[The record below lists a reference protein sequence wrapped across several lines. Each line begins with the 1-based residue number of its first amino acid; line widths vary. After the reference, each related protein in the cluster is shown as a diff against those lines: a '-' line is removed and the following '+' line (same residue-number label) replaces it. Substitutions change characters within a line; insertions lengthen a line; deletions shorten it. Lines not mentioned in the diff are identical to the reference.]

1 MQLYKQVSSC
11 RNTKKCV
18 PAYFLLGMLIL
29 IKKNIMKEE
38 KLQPGKEVKLTL
50 ESGKEFEGRIISR
63 SGIGDV
69 DNYVPSLEV
78 IQIENVE
85 GVLEVSLSQIKDG
98 SER

>member
-1 MQLYKQVSSC
+1 MSKD
-11 RNTKKCV
+11 
-18 PAYFLLGMLIL
+18 F
-29 IKKNIMKEE
+29 
-38 KLQPGKEVKLTL
+38 LQPSKDVKLTL
-50 ESGKEFEGRIISR
+50 EIGKEFEGRIISR

-85 GVLEVSLSQIKDG
+85 GVLETSLSQIKDG

>member
-1 MQLYKQVSSC
+1 
-11 RNTKKCV
+11 
-18 PAYFLLGMLIL
+18 
-29 IKKNIMKEE
+29 MKEE
-38 KLQPGKEVKLTL
+38 KLQPGKEVKLML

-85 GVLEVSLSQIKDG
+85 RVLDVSLSLIKDG
-98 SER
+98 FLKTLGNL

>member
-1 MQLYKQVSSC
+1 
-11 RNTKKCV
+11 
-18 PAYFLLGMLIL
+18 
-29 IKKNIMKEE
+29 MKEE

-50 ESGKEFEGRIISR
+50 ESGIISR

-85 GVLEVSLSQIKDG
+85 GVLEASLSQIKDG

>member
-1 MQLYKQVSSC
+1 
-11 RNTKKCV
+11 
-18 PAYFLLGMLIL
+18 
-29 IKKNIMKEE
+29 MKEE

-78 IQIENVE
+78 IQIENVY
-85 GVLEVSLSQIKDG
+85 GLTDHRGYPLKDG

>member
-1 MQLYKQVSSC
+1 MNKD
-11 RNTKKCV
+11 
-18 PAYFLLGMLIL
+18 F
-29 IKKNIMKEE
+29 
-38 KLQPGKEVKLTL
+38 LQPGKDVKLTL
-50 ESGKEFEGRIISR
+50 ENGKEFEGRIISR

-85 GVLEVSLSQIKDG
+85 GGVLEASLSQIKDG

>member
-1 MQLYKQVSSC
+1 MSKD
-11 RNTKKCV
+11 
-18 PAYFLLGMLIL
+18 F
-29 IKKNIMKEE
+29 
-38 KLQPGKEVKLTL
+38 LQPSKDVKLTL

-78 IQIENVE
+78 IQIEHVE
-85 GVLEVSLSQIKDG
+85 GVLEASLSQIKDG

>member
-1 MQLYKQVSSC
+1 
-11 RNTKKCV
+11 
-18 PAYFLLGMLIL
+18 
-29 IKKNIMKEE
+29 MKEE
-38 KLQPGKEVKLTL
+38 KLQPGKEVRLTL

-85 GVLEVSLSQIKDG
+85 GVLEASLSQIKDG

>member
-1 MQLYKQVSSC
+1 
-11 RNTKKCV
+11 
-18 PAYFLLGMLIL
+18 
-29 IKKNIMKEE
+29 MKEE

-78 IQIENVE
+78 IQIEC
-85 GVLEVSLSQIKDG
+85 
-98 SER
+98 

>member
-1 MQLYKQVSSC
+1 MSKD
-11 RNTKKCV
+11 
-18 PAYFLLGMLIL
+18 F
-29 IKKNIMKEE
+29 
-38 KLQPGKEVKLTL
+38 LQPSKDVKLTL

-85 GVLEVSLSQIKDG
+85 GVLETSLSQIKDG